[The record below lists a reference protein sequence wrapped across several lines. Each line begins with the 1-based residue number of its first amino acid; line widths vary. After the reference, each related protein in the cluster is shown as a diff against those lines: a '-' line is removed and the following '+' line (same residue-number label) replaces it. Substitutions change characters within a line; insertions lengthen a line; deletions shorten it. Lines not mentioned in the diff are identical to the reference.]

1 MAIAAWGLHVGA
13 LSLAALSIVQ
23 AVLSGRLVFL
33 AVLAERFFGFRLG
46 RRQWVG
52 LTITA
57 TGLVVIGLTSGGAD
71 DTQRASLAALIAIE
85 GAIFVVVA
93 ALVRISTRRHLP
105 NRGEGLLLGAAA
117 SALWGVSDIAIKYLT
132 QAAPARDRRRS
143 RVASSAQA
151 QRRA

>member
-1 MAIAAWGLHVGA
+1 M
-13 LSLAALSIVQ
+13 
-23 AVLSGRLVFL
+23 
-33 AVLAERFFGFRLG
+33 
-46 RRQWVG
+46 
-52 LTITA
+52 
-57 TGLVVIGLTSGGAD
+57 VIGLTSD

-85 GAIFVVVA
+85 GAIFVVVVA
-93 ALVRISTRRHLP
+93 ALARISTRRHLP